1 MQQSGERCQKRLSPG
16 AIQALKEALSSIYW
30 YKSDLRS
37 FLQNS
42 IGDRRLVS
50 SLDWTG
56 YKRQVVSD
64 LIDDLCANEDR
75 KLASLT
81 RLCYDVTEM
90 RSFPHL
96 EQLDGGK
103 QKATKAREAVEQLR
117 QLVDTHTDSERED
130 QAIRKRQEDYQERI
144 RQSATVREKLE
155 ELKQQFMGIGIG
167 TNPQQRGFELERLML
182 DLFELFDLDPKAAFR
197 NIGEQ
202 IDGAFTLEGTDYLFE
217 AKWQQDPV
225 AVQDLDAFSAKV
237 QRKLENTLGLFLAMN
252 GFSMDAIEAHSRGTP
267 NTVLMDGPDLHAVLE
282 QRIDFVS
289 LLMRK
294 GRVAAGS
301 YRPDLNRS
309 SNPVRF
315 ASRLA
320 SYCAAVTPSTPGAAS
335 LRTRR

>member
-1 MQQSGERCQKRLSPG
+1 MSKRLSPA

-50 SLDWTG
+50 SLAWNG

-64 LIDDLCANEDR
+64 LIDDLCTNQDCN
-75 KLASLT
+75 LTGLT
-81 RLCYDVTEM
+81 RLCYNVTEM

-103 QKATKAREAVEQLR
+103 QKATKARQAVEQLR
-117 QLVDTHTDSERED
+117 QLVEAHTDSEREEH
-130 QAIRKRQEDYQERI
+130 AIIKRQEDYQERI
-144 RQSATVREKLE
+144 RQSAAVREKLD
-155 ELKQQFMGIGIG
+155 ELKQQFLGIAMG

-225 AVQDLDAFSAKV
+225 AVRDLDAFSAKV
-237 QRKLENTLGLFLAMN
+237 QRKLENTLGLFLAMD
-252 GFSMDAIEAHSRGTP
+252 GFSADAIEAHSRGTP
-267 NTVLMDGPDLHAVLE
+267 NTILMDGADLHAVLE
-282 QRIDFVS
+282 QRIDLVS

-294 GRVAAGS
+294 KRHAAQTGRIFLPIHEILV
-301 YRPDLNRS
+301 
-309 SNPVRF
+309 
-315 ASRLA
+315 
-320 SYCAAVTPSTPGAAS
+320 
-335 LRTRR
+335 